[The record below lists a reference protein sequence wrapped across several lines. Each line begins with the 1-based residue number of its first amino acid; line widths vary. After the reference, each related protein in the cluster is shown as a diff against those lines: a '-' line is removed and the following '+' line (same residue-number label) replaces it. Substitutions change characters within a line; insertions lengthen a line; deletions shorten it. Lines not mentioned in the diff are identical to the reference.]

1 VTSNSSLNENPWF
14 YLTFG
19 IGWTVL
25 GIIAL
30 LLGGR
35 EWYQYAYLIFGA
47 AWLALGYW
55 VWRKKRES
63 PTRGP

>member
-1 VTSNSSLNENPWF
+1 MTYKTPLNANPWF
-14 YLTFG
+14 YLTLG

-25 GIIAL
+25 GVIAL
-30 LLGGR
+30 WLGER
-35 EWYQYAYLIFGA
+35 TWFQYAYLIFGA

-63 PTRGP
+63 PTRAP